1 MTPLSGLQQPLK
13 AEEPATGPPEAKV
26 LPWLACLKMIPAGG
40 DLIGAE
46 RCDTAPPTLENAGR
60 SACF

>member
-13 AEEPATGPPEAKV
+13 AEEPAAGPPVAKV
-26 LPWLACLKMIPAGG
+26 LPWLAYLKIIPAGG

-46 RCDTAPPTLENAGR
+46 RCETASPPPATAGQ
-60 SACF
+60 